1 MAIDSHYSPADE
13 ENTRRSR
20 VDLPLLKWSKTMRG
34 VTNIIYAAFEFVPIG
49 ISAHLKK
56 KQNISLLIGSFF
68 ENCDILRMS
77 FCKRH
82 KLCECDKE
90 TNV

>member
-34 VTNIIYAAFEFVPIG
+34 VSNIIYVVQEFVPIG

-56 KQNISLLIGSFF
+56 KENASLLNGVFLKIVKSC
-68 ENCDILRMS
+68 ECR
-77 FCKRH
+77 RH
-82 KLCECDKE
+82 KLYECFKE